1 MASSVSTRFTP
12 GLLPVRGD
20 RVQLQQVIVNLILNA
35 IEAMSAVEKGARKL
49 SISTEQ
55 SQSGGVLVA
64 IRDSGPGID
73 AEKIEQVFQPFYTTK
88 ASGMGMGL
96 SICRSIIAAHGGR
109 LWAEANQPVGA
120 QFQFTLPPDTDS

>member
-1 MASSVSTRFTP
+1 M
-12 GLLPVRGD
+12 
-20 RVQLQQVIVNLILNA
+20 NLILNA

-55 SQSGGVLVA
+55 SQPGGVLVT

-73 AEKIEQVFQPFYTTK
+73 AEKLEQVFQPFYTTK

-109 LWAEANQPVGA
+109 LWAEANQPVGTL
-120 QFQFTLPPDTDS
+120 FQFTLPPDTDL

>member
-1 MASSVSTRFTP
+1 LRKAGERYRSARS
-12 GLLPVRGD
+12 
-20 RVQLQQVIVNLILNA
+20 
-35 IEAMSAVEKGARKL
+35 EARRAAYR
-49 SISTEQ
+49 
-55 SQSGGVLVA
+55 
-64 IRDSGPGID
+64 RNPDSGHGID

-120 QFQFTLPPDTDS
+120 QFQFTLPDTDS